1 MQRGKTVRHLVWTFA
16 FLATIVASGSASAE
30 QAATAGG
37 LSCSAIDGVGQ
48 VIAPATILL
57 IGEMHGTE
65 QSPPFVNDLVCTA
78 LDRGL
83 PVTVSLEIP
92 VEEADRLAAYLDSDG
107 GQEARAAL
115 LTGPFW
121 TSEYQDGR
129 QSAAMLQLIDSLRRD
144 QAAGLPVKVALLDK
158 VGLRTQRERDAFL
171 ASQLVEAAKASPR
184 DLVVA
189 LTGNLHSRIRKGS
202 PWDAD
207 FRPMGMDVEEQLP
220 DRRILAFD
228 VAFTGGTAWNCR
240 GDDPA
245 GCHAYELKPTPMD
258 GSGKRRIALDDST
271 EGQHYDGYY
280 TVGSLTASPPA
291 AQPSRAEEDAP
302 KR

>member
-144 QAAGLPVKVALLDK
+144 QAAGLPVNVALLDNMK
-158 VGLRTQRERDAFL
+158 EKPNGRDAFL
-171 ASQLVEAAKASPR
+171 ASQLVEAAKAAPR
-184 DLVVA
+184 DLVIA
-189 LTGNLHSRIRKGS
+189 LTGNLHSRVRKGS
-202 PWDAD
+202 PWDND
-207 FRPMGMDVEEQLP
+207 FRPMGLDVEEQLP
-220 DRRILAFD
+220 DRRVLAFD

-240 GDDPA
+240 GDSPE
-245 GCHAYELKPTPMD
+245 GCHVYELNPPPMD
-258 GSGKRRIALDDST
+258 GSGERRIVLDDSVQ
-271 EGQHYDGYY
+271 GHHFDGYY

-291 AQPSRAEEDAP
+291 FRPEPPAQGGSEP
-302 KR
+302 